1 MDGSVPRK
9 PRPRPHHGTVQQ
21 QLAAL
26 DCGLAAL
33 GRQVAFIVASMQSL
47 TDAEKAKQQ
56 AEQQARLAAEAA
68 RARPGRYL
76 SVVREQA

>member
-26 DCGLAAL
+26 EAGLLELGKQINFIAAAMERVT
-33 GRQVAFIVASMQSL
+33 RQ
-47 TDAEKAKQQ
+47 DEAKQQ